1 MRDLLLPKVALGEDD
16 EMTLLAW
23 LVEPGETFGEGQ
35 PLLQVETDKASMEV
49 EAPFDGV
56 LAKIVR
62 EAGTDLRP
70 GDLIA
75 LVADLGEDYDPE
87 SLIAPTAADGVSH
100 DVGSS
105 RSALFHGE
113 LRGLPTQAATV
124 APAAPPPASAPVATA
139 PAVAL
144 QPQSAGP
151 HSTLALSRHRQAI
164 ARSMGR
170 SNDVPQFAVF
180 REVGATGPQQA
191 LARLREHEPGATFTD
206 VVLIGVAAALRREPA
221 LNAWFDGGSVHRFEH
236 ANLAL
241 AVDGPE
247 GVVAPVIRAV
257 DRLTTAELVGER
269 ARLVESARQGKLS
282 SGDLLDGTFTVSNIG
297 PLGAH
302 ALVPL
307 LTPPQVAIVALGRV
321 REGSGGP
328 VLAMTLSG
336 DHRAIDGAD
345 GARFLAALEEELTP
359 TGEESP

>member
-1 MRDLLLPKVALGEDD
+1 MRDLLLPKLALGEDD

-23 LVEPGETFGEGQ
+23 LVEPGDTFREGQ

-75 LVADLGEDYDPE
+75 LVADRDEDYDPE
-87 SLIAPTAADGVSH
+87 SLIAPTAADGVPH
-100 DVGSS
+100 DGGSS

-113 LRGLPTQAATV
+113 LRGLPTAAARMAAPS
-124 APAAPPPASAPVATA
+124 APAPPAPA
-139 PAVAL
+139 PAGAL
-144 QPQSAGP
+144 PPEGAGA
-151 HSTLALSRHRQAI
+151 HDTLALSRHRKAI

-180 REVGATGPQQA
+180 REVAASGPQ
-191 LARLREHEPGATFTD
+191 LGLERLREHEPGATFTD
-206 VVLIGVAAALRREPA
+206 VVLLGVAAALRRVPA
-221 LNAWFDGGSVHRFEH
+221 LNAWCDGDSVHRFEH
-236 ANLAL
+236 ANIAL
-241 AVDGPE
+241 AVDGPD

-257 DRLTTAELVGER
+257 DRLTVAELVGER
-269 ARLVESARQGKLS
+269 ARLVERARTGKLS
-282 SGDLLDGTFTVSNIG
+282 SDELLDATFTVSNIG

-302 ALVPL
+302 ALLPL

-321 REGSGGP
+321 RDGAGGP
-328 VLAMTLSG
+328 VLALTLAG

-345 GARFLAALEEELTP
+345 GARFLAALEEELTRAP
-359 TGEESP
+359 QGEESQ